1 MIRHTPEDISLLDE
15 LGISEPGS
23 ADYER
28 DLRIV
33 ARFRDK
39 AEHSGLEAIEKTIF
53 SAQKAVDDA
62 NKRVTSGTATTHE
75 LSWTIYVA
83 ALISRGGTPHDSVG
97 LASMCAIADKLLE
110 EQKKRFKQ
118 RLT

>member
-1 MIRHTPEDISLLDE
+1 MIKHTPEDVALLE
-15 LGISEPGS
+15 YLGSVPGS
-23 ADYER
+23 ATYDR

-62 NKRVTSGTATTHE
+62 NKRVTSNTTTTHE

-83 ALISRGGTPHDSVG
+83 ALIMRGGGIDADVG
-97 LASMCAIADKLLE
+97 LAATCAKADKILE

-118 RLT
+118 RLA

>member
-1 MIRHTPEDISLLDE
+1 MIKHTPEDISLLEE

-62 NKRVTSGTATTHE
+62 NKRVTSGTSNVHE

-83 ALISRGGTPHDSVG
+83 ALMSSKSYNHEAAG
-97 LASMCAIADKLLE
+97 LATVCSLADKLLE